1 MVFNVG
7 ISCIYVAKTKHTK
20 GNGISW
26 YISEFANSVFLL
38 NGEGYINGT
47 PFVIIM
53 IAATLGLAH
62 AIEKQTQKRKI
73 KCYTKNI

>member
-1 MVFNVG
+1 MWVFPVIMWQKPNTLKVMALVG
-7 ISCIYVAKTKHTK
+7 I
-20 GNGISW
+20 
-26 YISEFANSVFLL
+26 ISEFANSVFLL

-53 IAATLGLAH
+53 IAATLGLAL